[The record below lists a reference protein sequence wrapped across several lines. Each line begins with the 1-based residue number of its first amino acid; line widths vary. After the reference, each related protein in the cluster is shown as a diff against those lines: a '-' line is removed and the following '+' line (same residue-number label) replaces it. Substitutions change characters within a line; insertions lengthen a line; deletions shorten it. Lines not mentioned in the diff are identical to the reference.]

1 MPSDSEDSERE
12 YTGDM
17 FKGKD
22 KVEFDT
28 KAEEPQGVLN
38 RALNVY
44 EYVCFS
50 IFRTRELKLRYCR
63 LKDTII
69 PIPPVSTDRK
79 FRASHS
85 RKSVYYLGE

>member
-1 MPSDSEDSERE
+1 MDPKIQV
-12 YTGDM
+12 
-17 FKGKD
+17 KGKD

-38 RALNVY
+38 RTLNVY

-63 LKDTII
+63 IKDTII